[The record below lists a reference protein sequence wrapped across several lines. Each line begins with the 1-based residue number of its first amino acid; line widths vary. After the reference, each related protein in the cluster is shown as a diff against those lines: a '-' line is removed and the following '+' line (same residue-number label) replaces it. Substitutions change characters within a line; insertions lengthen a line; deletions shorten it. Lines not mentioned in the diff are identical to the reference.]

1 MKEKIDFTKN
11 ILNKISKNIK
21 KDNKKES
28 NNCKTLISNNKFNSI
43 DDNSYVM
50 IPTNHRNIKEI
61 LDLLNNNHTNYKN
74 ETIDHENKNDE
85 ESKEVIT
92 LNDIM
97 NLNEG
102 SISISNNTII
112 TPMAKDYIKQKKI
125 KIEIGG

>member
-28 NNCKTLISNNKFNSI
+28 SNCKTLISNNKFNSI

-74 ETIDHENKNDE
+74 ETINHENNKDE
-85 ESKEVIT
+85 VRKEIIT

-102 SISISNNTII
+102 SIRISKNTII

>member
-28 NNCKTLISNNKFNSI
+28 SNCKTLISNNKFNSI

-74 ETIDHENKNDE
+74 ETIDHENKSDE
-85 ESKEVIT
+85 ASKEVIT

>member
-28 NNCKTLISNNKFNSI
+28 SNCKTIISNNKFNSI
-43 DDNSYVM
+43 EDNSYVM
-50 IPTNHRNIKEI
+50 IPTNHKNIKEI
-61 LDLLNNNHTNYKN
+61 LDLLNNNHTKYKN
-74 ETIDHENKNDE
+74 ETINHENNKDE
-85 ESKEVIT
+85 LRKEIIT

-102 SISISNNTII
+102 IISISKNTII

>member
-21 KDNKKES
+21 KYNKKES
-28 NNCKTLISNNKFNSI
+28 SNCKILISNNKFNSI

-74 ETIDHENKNDE
+74 ERIDYENKNDE
-85 ESKEVIT
+85 ASKEVIT

-102 SISISNNTII
+102 SISISKNTII

>member
-28 NNCKTLISNNKFNSI
+28 SNCKTLISNNKFNSI

-85 ESKEVIT
+85 ASKEVIT

>member
-28 NNCKTLISNNKFNSI
+28 SNCKTIISNNKFNSI
-43 DDNSYVM
+43 EDNSYVM
-50 IPTNHRNIKEI
+50 IPTNHKNIKEI
-61 LDLLNNNHTNYKN
+61 LDLLNNNHTKYKN
-74 ETIDHENKNDE
+74 ETINHENNKDE
-85 ESKEVIT
+85 VRKEIIT

-102 SISISNNTII
+102 IISISKNTII

>member
-28 NNCKTLISNNKFNSI
+28 SNCKTLISNNKFNSI
-43 DDNSYVM
+43 DDNSYIM
-50 IPTNHRNIKEI
+50 IPTNHKNIKEI
-61 LDLLNNNHTNYKN
+61 LDLLNNNHINYKN
-74 ETIDHENKNDE
+74 ETINHENNKDE
-85 ESKEVIT
+85 ARKEIIT

-102 SISISNNTII
+102 SIRISKNTII

>member
-28 NNCKTLISNNKFNSI
+28 SNCKTIISNNKFNSI
-43 DDNSYVM
+43 EDNSYVM
-50 IPTNHRNIKEI
+50 IPTNHKNIKEI

-74 ETIDHENKNDE
+74 ETINHENNKDE
-85 ESKEVIT
+85 VRKEIIT

-102 SISISNNTII
+102 IISISKNTII

>member
-28 NNCKTLISNNKFNSI
+28 SNCKTLISNNKFNSI

-61 LDLLNNNHTNYKN
+61 LNLLNNNHTNYKN

-85 ESKEVIT
+85 ASKEVIT

>member
-28 NNCKTLISNNKFNSI
+28 SNFKTIISNNKFNSI
-43 DDNSYVM
+43 EDNSYVM
-50 IPTNHRNIKEI
+50 IPTNHKNIKEI
-61 LDLLNNNHTNYKN
+61 LDLLNNNHTKYKN
-74 ETIDHENKNDE
+74 ETINHENNKDE
-85 ESKEVIT
+85 VRKEIIT

-102 SISISNNTII
+102 IISISKNTII

>member
-1 MKEKIDFTKN
+1 MREKIDFTKN

-21 KDNKKES
+21 KHNKKES
-28 NNCKTLISNNKFNSI
+28 GNCKTIISNNKFNSI
-43 DDNSYVM
+43 EDNSYVM
-50 IPTNHRNIKEI
+50 IPTNHKNIKEI

-74 ETIDHENKNDE
+74 ETINHEKNKDE
-85 ESKEVIT
+85 VRKEIIT

-102 SISISNNTII
+102 SISISKNTII

>member
-28 NNCKTLISNNKFNSI
+28 SNCKTIISNNKFNSI
-43 DDNSYVM
+43 EDKSYVM
-50 IPTNHRNIKEI
+50 IPTNHKNIKEI
-61 LDLLNNNHTNYKN
+61 LDLLNNNHTKCKN
-74 ETIDHENKNDE
+74 ETINYENNKDE
-85 ESKEVIT
+85 VRKEIIT

-97 NLNEG
+97 SLNEG

>member
-28 NNCKTLISNNKFNSI
+28 SNCKTLISNNKFNSI
-43 DDNSYVM
+43 DDNSYLM
-50 IPTNHRNIKEI
+50 IPTNHKNIKKI
-61 LDLLNNNHTNYKN
+61 LDLLNNNHTKYKN
-74 ETIDHENKNDE
+74 ETINHENKKDE
-85 ESKEVIT
+85 VSKEVIT

>member
-28 NNCKTLISNNKFNSI
+28 SNCKTLISNNKFNSI

-61 LDLLNNNHTNYKN
+61 LNLLNNNHTNYKN
-74 ETIDHENKNDE
+74 ETIDHENKSDE
-85 ESKEVIT
+85 ASKQVIT

>member
-28 NNCKTLISNNKFNSI
+28 SNCKPIISNKKFNSI
-43 DDNSYVM
+43 EDNSYVM
-50 IPTNHRNIKEI
+50 IPTNHKNIKEI
-61 LDLLNNNHTNYKN
+61 LDLLNNNHTKYKN
-74 ETIDHENKNDE
+74 EAINHENNKDE
-85 ESKEVIT
+85 VSKEIIT

-102 SISISNNTII
+102 SIRISKNTII

>member
-28 NNCKTLISNNKFNSI
+28 SNCKTIISNNKFNSI
-43 DDNSYVM
+43 EDNSYVM
-50 IPTNHRNIKEI
+50 IPTNHKNIKEI
-61 LDLLNNNHTNYKN
+61 LDLLNNNHTKYKN
-74 ETIDHENKNDE
+74 ETINHENNKDE
-85 ESKEVIT
+85 VRKEIIT

-102 SISISNNTII
+102 IISISNNTII

>member
-28 NNCKTLISNNKFNSI
+28 SNCKTLISNNKFNSI

-61 LDLLNNNHTNYKN
+61 LDLLNNNHINYKN
-74 ETIDHENKNDE
+74 ETIDHENKKDE

>member
-28 NNCKTLISNNKFNSI
+28 SNCKTLISNNKFNSI

-74 ETIDHENKNDE
+74 ETIDNENKNDE

>member
-21 KDNKKES
+21 KDNKKEFS
-28 NNCKTLISNNKFNSI
+28 NCKTLILNNKFNSI
-43 DDNSYVM
+43 DDNSYIM
-50 IPTNHRNIKEI
+50 IPTNHKNIKEI
-61 LDLLNNNHTNYKN
+61 LDLLNNNHINYKN
-74 ETIDHENKNDE
+74 KTIDHENNKDE
-85 ESKEVIT
+85 ARKEIIT

-102 SISISNNTII
+102 SIRISKNTII

>member
-21 KDNKKES
+21 KDNKKEFS
-28 NNCKTLISNNKFNSI
+28 SCKTLISNNKFNSI

-50 IPTNHRNIKEI
+50 ITTNHKNIKEI
-61 LDLLNNNHTNYKN
+61 LDLLNNNHINYKN
-74 ETIDHENKNDE
+74 KTIDHENNKDE
-85 ESKEVIT
+85 ARKEIIT

-102 SISISNNTII
+102 SIRISKNTII

>member
-28 NNCKTLISNNKFNSI
+28 SNCKTLISNNKFNSI

-50 IPTNHRNIKEI
+50 IPTNHKNIKEI
-61 LDLLNNNHTNYKN
+61 LKLLNNNHINYKN
-74 ETIDHENKNDE
+74 ETMDHENNKDE
-85 ESKEVIT
+85 ERKEIVT

-97 NLNEG
+97 NSNEG
-102 SISISNNTII
+102 SISISKNTII

>member
-28 NNCKTLISNNKFNSI
+28 SNCKTIISNNKFNSI

-50 IPTNHRNIKEI
+50 IPTNHKNIKEI
-61 LDLLNNNHTNYKN
+61 FDLLNNNHTKYKN
-74 ETIDHENKNDE
+74 ETINHENNKDE
-85 ESKEVIT
+85 VRKEIIT

-102 SISISNNTII
+102 SIRISKNTII

>member
-28 NNCKTLISNNKFNSI
+28 SNCKILISNNKFNSI
-43 DDNSYVM
+43 EDNSYVM
-50 IPTNHRNIKEI
+50 IPTNHKNIKEI
-61 LDLLNNNHTNYKN
+61 LDLLNNNHTKYKK
-74 ETIDHENKNDE
+74 ETINHENNKDE
-85 ESKEVIT
+85 VSKEIIT

-102 SISISNNTII
+102 IISISKNTII

>member
-28 NNCKTLISNNKFNSI
+28 SNCKILISNNKFNSI
-43 DDNSYVM
+43 EDNSYVM
-50 IPTNHRNIKEI
+50 IPTNHKNIKEI
-61 LDLLNNNHTNYKN
+61 LDLLNNNHTKYKN
-74 ETIDHENKNDE
+74 ETINHENNKDE
-85 ESKEVIT
+85 VSKEIIT

-102 SISISNNTII
+102 SIRISNNTII

>member
-28 NNCKTLISNNKFNSI
+28 SNCKTLISNNKFNSI
-43 DDNSYVM
+43 EDNSYVM
-50 IPTNHRNIKEI
+50 IPTNHKNIKEI
-61 LDLLNNNHTNYKN
+61 LDLLNNNHTKYKN
-74 ETIDHENKNDE
+74 ETINHENNKDE
-85 ESKEVIT
+85 VRKEIIT

-102 SISISNNTII
+102 SIRISKNTII

>member
-21 KDNKKES
+21 KDNEKES
-28 NNCKTLISNNKFNSI
+28 GNCKTIISNNKFNSI
-43 DDNSYVM
+43 EDKSYVM
-50 IPTNHRNIKEI
+50 IPTNHKNIKEI
-61 LDLLNNNHTNYKN
+61 LDLLNNNHTKCKN
-74 ETIDHENKNDE
+74 ETINYENNKDE
-85 ESKEVIT
+85 VSKEIIT

-97 NLNEG
+97 SLNEG

>member
-28 NNCKTLISNNKFNSI
+28 SNCKTLISNNKFNSI
-43 DDNSYVM
+43 EDNSYVM
-50 IPTNHRNIKEI
+50 IPTNHKNIKKI
-61 LDLLNNNHTNYKN
+61 LDLLNNNHTKYKN
-74 ETIDHENKNDE
+74 ETINHENNKDE
-85 ESKEVIT
+85 VRKEIIT

-97 NLNEG
+97 NLDEG
-102 SISISNNTII
+102 SIRISKNTII